1 MTLVEALSSDRVFPR
16 TVETVV
22 FTYLRLNKPLSFER
36 EYSLFLFKKYLYLS
50 TSSRKVDMNFFAEPY
65 S

>member
-22 FTYLRLNKPLSFER
+22 FTYLRLNEPLSFER
-36 EYSLFLFKKYLYLS
+36 EYSIFLFKKYLYLS